1 MLLIWPSTAS
11 RTSRNKSA
19 SLTDAGVEPE
29 DPLPVYAGV
38 GLSGSRG
45 RAGAEVA
52 QLRAQDT
59 QHGASALGCGAC
71 AAAGVAVHGARLLVE
86 LEAVSGRRGRVSL
99 YSGLCYTC
107 LFPFIS
113 LCLSLCFPPP
123 LVRENFHYFYQYNL
137 FFNLISFS
145 SDRGFTF
152 SRN

>member
-1 MLLIWPSTAS
+1 MLLIWPSPAS
-11 RTSRNKSA
+11 RTSRNKT

-86 LEAVSGRRGRVSL
+86 LEAVSGRGGRVGSC
-99 YSGLCYTC
+99 SGLV
-107 LFPFIS
+107 L
-113 LCLSLCFPPP
+113 
-123 LVRENFHYFYQYNL
+123 LVYFYPYAYNYPSVFFLVGEFFFSCQREFSL
-137 FFNLISFS
+137 FLSILFIF
-145 SDRGFTF
+145 
-152 SRN
+152 